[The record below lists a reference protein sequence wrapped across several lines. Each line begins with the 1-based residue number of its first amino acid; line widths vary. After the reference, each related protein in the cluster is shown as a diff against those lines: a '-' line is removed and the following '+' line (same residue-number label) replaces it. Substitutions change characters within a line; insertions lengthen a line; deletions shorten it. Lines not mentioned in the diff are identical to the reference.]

1 MVLINIGIMVVVMV
15 IALTALLIT
24 DTAMDVG
31 IMGVTMYTAA
41 NSAVIKAV
49 AVWIDGGNRRGFI
62 CY

>member
-1 MVLINIGIMVVVMV
+1 MVVVMV